1 MRIRHRLSD
10 LMGELKRTGLI
21 RWQWRLGSERPVS
34 GTIKRTKHD
43 TGAESGSSLGSRVP
57 GDGRL
62 TSSVGQWET
71 PPPVLTR

>member
-1 MRIRHRLSD
+1 M
-10 LMGELKRTGLI
+10 
-21 RWQWRLGSERPVS
+21 S

-43 TGAESGSSLGSRVP
+43 AGAESGSSLGSRVP